1 MSGALAAPGERV
13 LPLYSGRMVRGGLTV
28 VLLVLGSVAAVV
40 AVPSTAGASRAASS
54 RSPAYCTIPTKN
66 YSPWGFH
73 TGQPITGPTGS
84 YAHGHGTF
92 NPAAQTASGIMCQVD
107 RHRNTPDR
115 QIILSVRR
123 HLVYYSH
130 TARRWGFPG
139 NLVKLA
145 VRVKQS
151 TDPNCPV
158 GTTGLVTIF
167 ASYNGVH
174 QDSVKFYF
182 PAACRSH
189 RHLYHSPS
197 VVTNVEPA

>member
-1 MSGALAAPGERV
+1 LASAATVAAVLVALAAPGA
-13 LPLYSGRMVRGGLTV
+13 SHAAGSRG
-28 VLLVLGSVAAVV
+28 
-40 AVPSTAGASRAASS
+40 
-54 RSPAYCTIPTKN
+54 PAYCTIPTKS
-66 YSPWGFH
+66 YSPWAYH
-73 TGQPITGPTGS
+73 TGEPITGSTGS

-92 NPAAQTASGIMCQVD
+92 NPASQVASGIMCQVD
-107 RHRNTPDR
+107 RVRNAPDR
-115 QIILSVRR
+115 QIILSVQR
-123 HLVYYSH
+123 HLVFYSH
-130 TARRWGFPG
+130 TAMRWGYPG

-151 TDPNCPV
+151 DDPNCPV

-182 PAACRSH
+182 PAACRGH

-197 VVTNVEPA
+197 VITNVEPA

>member
-1 MSGALAAPGERV
+1 MLRGARSTLLSALSLAAAVAVALAA
-13 LPLYSGRMVRGGLTV
+13 SGA
-28 VLLVLGSVAAVV
+28 SHA
-40 AVPSTAGASRAASS
+40 AGA

-73 TGQPITGPTGS
+73 TGDPITGPTGS

-92 NPAAQTASGIMCQVD
+92 NPSARTASGIMCQVD
-107 RHRNTPDR
+107 RVRDEPDR
-115 QIILSVRR
+115 QIILAISHR
-123 HLVYYSH
+123 LVFYSH
-130 TARRWGFPG
+130 TAMRWGFPG

-145 VRVKQS
+145 VRVRRS
-151 TDPNCPV
+151 TDPSCPV

-182 PAACRSH
+182 PAACKTH

>member
-1 MSGALAAPGERV
+1 MVRGTWTAVLSVIALAAAAAAVVVALAAPA
-13 LPLYSGRMVRGGLTV
+13 
-28 VLLVLGSVAAVV
+28 GSYAA
-40 AVPSTAGASRAASS
+40 GS

-73 TGQPITGPTGS
+73 TGEAITGPTGS
-84 YAHGHGTF
+84 YVHGHGTF
-92 NPAAQTASGIMCQVD
+92 HPSAQTASGIMCQVD
-107 RHRNTPDR
+107 RVRNSPDR
-115 QIILSVRR
+115 QIILSVDR

-130 TARRWGFPG
+130 TARRWGYPG
-139 NLVKLA
+139 NLVKLS

-182 PAACRSH
+182 PAACKGH
-189 RHLYHSPS
+189 RHLSHSPS